1 MDINE
6 LHSALANLAATTPD
20 EPGLLTAIHRDAR
33 RSHRRRATLVGGSA
47 LVVTGA
53 AVAVAAG
60 GFPATGH
67 PLLPTSSPRTT
78 TTVKPAQSAPP
89 PAPCAGGGAG
99 ASAGAVPTIV
109 SWTGSPPAVG
119 QTFNVTGTATA
130 ATGGTVTVALNGG
143 DPGGTVALTTQS
155 SPPAPVP
162 TGATVQIGG
171 TRTGQDAYEV
181 TSMGITSHG
190 MGMGFS
196 SGSVSSLGGGGAAA
210 PAGAVPTIVS
220 WTGSPPA
227 VGQTFNVTGTAT
239 AAAAGTV
246 TVVLNGGDA
255 GGTVTLTTQ
264 TTPPD
269 PMPKG
274 ATVQLGGT
282 RTGQDAYEVTS
293 MSVTSGGMSMGFST
307 SSASSVGGIAGS
319 ARTGAAPTIV
329 CVGQGAQVRSHA
341 PAP

>member
-99 ASAGAVPTIV
+99 AS
-109 SWTGSPPAVG
+109 
-119 QTFNVTGTATA
+119 
-130 ATGGTVTVALNGG
+130 
-143 DPGGTVALTTQS
+143 
-155 SPPAPVP
+155 
-162 TGATVQIGG
+162 
-171 TRTGQDAYEV
+171 
-181 TSMGITSHG
+181 
-190 MGMGFS
+190 
-196 SGSVSSLGGGGAAA
+196 
-210 PAGAVPTIVS
+210 AGAVPTIVS